1 LAATYKKMK
10 TKKRV
15 GRPVK
20 YPFLQSVPGDIMPFL
35 FVTRAQAI
43 KVRCAAHTLAHTY
56 GWQFSTEIRRTD
68 AGKFEL
74 TVTRVNKY

>member
-1 LAATYKKMK
+1 MIK

-15 GRPVK
+15 GRPAK
-20 YPFLQSVPGDIMPFL
+20 YPFLQSVPGDIMQFL

-56 GWQFSTEIRRTD
+56 GWQFTTKIRETD
-68 AGKFEL
+68 AGKYSL
-74 TVTRVNKY
+74 TVTRFE